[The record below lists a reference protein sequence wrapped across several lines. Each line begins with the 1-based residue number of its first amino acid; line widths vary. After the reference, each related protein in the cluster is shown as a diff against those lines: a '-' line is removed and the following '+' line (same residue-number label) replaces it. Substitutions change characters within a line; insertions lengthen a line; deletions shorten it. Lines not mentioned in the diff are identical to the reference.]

1 MKMIGLITNTLL
13 VDKLKL
19 EAELEELLNNL
30 TIPHNERLEMCIS
43 TLKELNEVINAISLW
58 ESFQQINNEKQK
70 ED

>member
-19 EAELEELLNNL
+19 EAELEEVLNNK
-30 TIPHNERLEMCIS
+30 TIPYKERLDMCIS
-43 TLKELNEVINAISLW
+43 TLRELNEVINTINLW
-58 ESFQQINNEKQK
+58 ESFQQINNQKQK